1 MVKSSRTK
9 SSHFKEKR
17 TSPAGNRATNQMCL
31 IHGDFK
37 HFHAAKAKDF
47 RFRCKVSSIMRA
59 KLLSIMRMN
68 VGPVRTD

>member
-17 TSPAGNRATNQMCL
+17 TSPAGNRTTNQMCP

-37 HFHAAKAKDF
+37 QFHATKAKDF
-47 RFRCKVSSIMRA
+47 RFLRKVSSIMRA
-59 KLLSIMRMN
+59 KLLSIM
-68 VGPVRTD
+68 